1 MNTDLELLSRICNRD
16 TNALAELY
24 DQYGGRVY
32 SLAVAILGDV
42 TLAQEVAQD
51 AFMRVWQHA
60 KGYKHGDSQLV
71 SWLLTIT
78 RHAAL
83 DRLRHERRRSGQ
95 STSIDDDNFPELH
108 DSTQDDEARWRDLQ
122 HLMDGL
128 PIEQREVIVLAFYR
142 GMSNSETALH
152 LGVPL
157 GTVKTRMRLGME
169 KLREAYSLI
178 R

>member
-1 MNTDLELLSRICNRD
+1 MSTDLELLSRICNRD

-42 TLAQEVAQD
+42 SLAQEVAQD